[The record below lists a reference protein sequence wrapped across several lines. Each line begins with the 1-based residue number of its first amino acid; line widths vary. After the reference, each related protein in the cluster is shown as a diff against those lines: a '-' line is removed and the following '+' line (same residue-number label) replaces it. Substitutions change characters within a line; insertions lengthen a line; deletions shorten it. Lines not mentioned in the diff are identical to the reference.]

1 MSAITTPVVF
11 LQLSLLKSP
20 LSSSARFNST
30 VSSRGSIH
38 GLSLL
43 GLFIYKYL
51 ADASF
56 ITISCRIT
64 DTDFVSGCLLM
75 CLHIIDIVYIRTSS
89 THSMYYAIIQYMQ
102 YTQYTQCILYIQYM
116 QYVQY
121 IQYINGYTQL
131 IHQINCN

>member
-1 MSAITTPVVF
+1 MCDITILVVF
-11 LQLSLLKSP
+11 LQPSLLKSP
-20 LSSSARFNST
+20 LSFSARFNST

-75 CLHIIDIVYIRTSS
+75 CLHIIDIVYVNTSS
-89 THSMYYAIIQYMQ
+89 THSMYYAIIKYMQ
-102 YTQYTQCILYIQYM
+102 YTQYILYIQYM

-121 IQYINGYTQL
+121 IQYINGYTQF
-131 IHQINCN
+131 IHQINCY